1 MMVTVPVSPDRERAV
16 MAMRRWFELCPPRLH
31 GAFGATVR
39 AMPKADLDPPVSP
52 PGTVHSSV
60 SAAVFDDLYREPRE
74 WTETYSRGSWD
85 ELLRRLGEVPDA
97 ASFEAQ
103 TRDEQGRLNQPR
115 FLLSAVSDDGYINLV
130 STIDDAVANDP
141 RGERELLATVRD
153 VANLAAPVAV
163 AVAVRGSL
171 TDTPLEEALSRSSAD
186 YRKQPGRVLRNYG
199 WLTVLSDEMAERV
212 GGADRLRVS
221 GAFVEVEPLAAG
233 GWWLLAT
240 KTWDE
245 YGPEQA
251 NRLFELLAPA
261 LPAGRPEVT
270 QWRFPAVGK
279 PAVPV
284 TLPNV
289 VAERDPRDITG

>member
-16 MAMRRWFELCPPRLH
+16 RAMRRWFELCPPRLH
-31 GAFGATVR
+31 GAFGAAVR

-52 PGTVHSSV
+52 PGTVHNSV
-60 SAAVFDDLYREPRE
+60 STAVFDDLYREPRE
-74 WTETYSRGSWD
+74 WMETYSPGSWD

-97 ASFEAQ
+97 ASFEAR
-103 TRDEQGRLNQPR
+103 TRDEQGRLYKPS
-115 FLLSAVSDDGYINLV
+115 FLVSAVSDEGYIDLV

-141 RGERELLATVRD
+141 GGERAILATVRD
-153 VANLAAPVAV
+153 VADLAAPVAV

-171 TDTPLEEALSRSSAD
+171 TDTPLEVALSRSSAD
-186 YRKQPGRVLRNYG
+186 YRKRPGEVLRNYG
-199 WLTVLSDEMAERV
+199 WLTVVSDEMAERV
-212 GGADRLRVS
+212 GGADRLRAS

-251 NRLFELLAPA
+251 NRLFELLAPV
-261 LPAGRPEVT
+261 LPPGRPEMT
-270 QWRFPAVGK
+270 QWRFPAVGE

-289 VAERDPRDITG
+289 VAERDPREIAG